1 MNTWKD
7 INPGD
12 LPVGTRAL
20 ADKIAALSL
29 RCDRLAVVGNGADEM
44 SWEATGYSAGR
55 RTFYGWG
62 SSVNEAVNAAIEY
75 VAGLGASR

>member
-12 LPVGTRAL
+12 MPVGSRAL

-29 RCDRLAVVGNGADEM
+29 RCDHLWIDGDGTQEMTWIARGTNDGLVVFDGRGN
-44 SWEATGYSAGR
+44 SI
-55 RTFYGWG
+55 
-62 SSVNEAVNAAIEY
+62 NEAVNDAIANLIGSE
-75 VAGLGASR
+75 VSR